1 MKVSQVTVLPND
13 FRHLESNSSRMSP
26 RAASKTATVRNIPTV
41 GKPYL
46 VFMSQSRFCLVALTG
61 ALWLW
66 TAPLAGQNAPSTE
79 FKLFGHITSTI
90 ENEGDER
97 FSDFSLGEHD
107 LFVTSKIT
115 PKISFLGETVV
126 APLNSHGHGSAD
138 FKVSMER
145 ARLKYEFREWLSVI
159 VGKMH
164 TPVNYWNDV
173 YHHGRLFFPTI
184 DRPRSFGAHVPIH
197 TLGLRLQGQN
207 IGKLRFGYDLV
218 VGNGMSSNDVSD
230 GNFQKSVTA
239 AVHIKPEKQMR
250 VNLSYYSDIIYG
262 NMVGAHSGHA
272 GGIHYTMGD
281 EGWHPVDLD
290 YRLYCFSL
298 WRKRGKW
305 EVLFEG
311 TFNQTGLA
319 EGNDPDLIVGLPT
332 ERSANTT
339 VFLFAGHKMGKRGQ
353 LYMLADRCRTQA
365 IDLHIKSND
374 LLKVGLGW
382 QYEFSVLVKTQVQIE
397 RYTGRDGFEIP
408 ADDKW
413 EMKFRVAYCMQ

>member
-1 MKVSQVTVLPND
+1 
-13 FRHLESNSSRMSP
+13 
-26 RAASKTATVRNIPTV
+26 
-41 GKPYL
+41 
-46 VFMSQSRFCLVALTG
+46 MSQSRFCLVALTG
-61 ALWLW
+61 VLWLW

-126 APLNSHGHGSAD
+126 APLNSHGHGLAD

-145 ARLKYEFREWLSVI
+145 AAKYEFREWLSVI

-281 EGWHPVDLD
+281 EDNTRLRGAIPISTSESRSGRPTPPCSSSLGTKWGDLHARRPV
-290 YRLYCFSL
+290 
-298 WRKRGKW
+298 
-305 EVLFEG
+305 
-311 TFNQTGLA
+311 
-319 EGNDPDLIVGLPT
+319 
-332 ERSANTT
+332 
-339 VFLFAGHKMGKRGQ
+339 
-353 LYMLADRCRTQA
+353 RTQA

-374 LLKVGLGW
+374 LLKVGLGNN
-382 QYEFSVLVKTQVQIE
+382 EFALSSKPGPD
-397 RYTGRDGFEIP
+397 RACCPR
-408 ADDKW
+408 
-413 EMKFRVAYCMQ
+413 FRNSG